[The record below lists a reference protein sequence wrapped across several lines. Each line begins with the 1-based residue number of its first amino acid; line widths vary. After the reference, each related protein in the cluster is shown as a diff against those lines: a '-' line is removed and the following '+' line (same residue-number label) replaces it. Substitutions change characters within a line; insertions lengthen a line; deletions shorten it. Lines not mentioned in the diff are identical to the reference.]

1 MISDVEIK
9 YDIYNLTEKMDLIE
23 SPDFGLFPA
32 VTNTLI
38 EHSNSDGARF
48 KNTHFAS
55 KRISFEFLL
64 DVDDYI
70 DYRDTLTEM
79 LNVKTP
85 KKLTC
90 SLFPNRYW
98 YAILDGDT
106 SFVREL
112 EQHNE
117 VDVSLT
123 FLIPDGIAHAT
134 ASKTYT
140 QGSPEFD
147 ADTFTINNE
156 GTYRSWPILEA
167 TMPADNGVVAFIND
181 RGKILQFGNPDE
193 DDTRSYNV
201 SDRVVWDKPF
211 TAAQEASRGWKTN
224 GYTFSGIFLGRYNLR
239 VNGTRKF
246 GDGYVTYDNLGTGTG
261 MQGFSYGRKVSA
273 DSNGVV
279 GATDFE
285 FKAGF
290 WFETSNYNQTG
301 MMMAELRDA
310 SGNAICSIAF
320 YKLSQSNNAG
330 KIRINVQ
337 GLIYEFDF
345 QTNSTNI
352 HTSKGKEFSI
362 VKSGNTITFH
372 SGGAKNGGIIKTVRL
387 DALKSMVMTD
397 VVFYVG
403 KVALTNPMLRMR
415 ITHCTVRKDKVKKT
429 DVKNLF
435 GAGDVLTVDTA
446 SATIAINDLETQ
458 MGALGNDWEEF
469 YLEPGENKIKCIYSD
484 WAQAPTFKITNQ
496 EAYL

>member
-1 MISDVEIK
+1 MISVTFDGHDLTQYFEVLRGFQRNVGSEWENTVITNNISDGSKFKKNRLKSKVIPVPFVAK
-9 YDIYNLTEKMDLIE
+9 YDL
-23 SPDFGLFPA
+23 
-32 VTNTLI
+32 NT
-38 EHSNSDGARF
+38 
-48 KNTHFAS
+48 
-55 KRISFEFLL
+55 KRREIAK
-64 DVDDYI
+64 I
-70 DYRDTLTEM
+70 

-85 KKLTC
+85 KKLIF
-90 SLFPNRYW
+90 SDEPNFY
-98 YAILDGDT
+98 YEAIPDGSIDLDEI
-106 SFVREL
+106 V
-112 EQHNE
+112 
-117 VDVSLT
+117 
-123 FLIPDGIAHAT
+123 FLGKGTINFLVPDGIAHAI

-140 QGSPEFD
+140 QDSPEFD
-147 ADTFTINNE
+147 TDTFTINNE

-201 SDRVVWDKPF
+201 SDRVVWDKPL

-224 GYTFSGIFLGRYNLR
+224 SYTFSGIFLNRYNLR

-273 DSNGVV
+273 DSNGAV

-337 GLIYEFDF
+337 GLIYDYNF
-345 QTNSTNI
+345 QTNSKNI
-352 HTSKGKEFSI
+352 HTSKGKEFSV

-403 KVALTNPMLRMR
+403 KVALTNPMARMC

-446 SATIAINDLETQ
+446 SGTVALNDLETQ
-458 MGALGNDWEEF
+458 IGAFGNDWEGF

>member
-1 MISDVEIK
+1 MIEVTFNGVK
-9 YDIYNLTEKMDLIE
+9 LTDFFIV
-23 SPDFGLFPA
+23 SPGL
-32 VTNTLI
+32 
-38 EHSNSDGARF
+38 
-48 KNTHFAS
+48 
-55 KRISFEFLL
+55 KRNISSEWQN
-64 DVDDYI
+64 
-70 DYRDTLTEM
+70 TLTENEVADGSRFKRNKLNKKNITIPFTIIGNTIEKKRLLAKY

-85 KKLTC
+85 KKLIF
-90 SLFPNRYW
+90 SDEPNIY
-98 YAILDGDT
+98 YDAIPDGTIDLDEIYNHGIGY
-106 SFVREL
+106 
-112 EQHNE
+112 
-117 VDVSLT
+117 VD
-123 FLIPDGIAHAT
+123 FLVPDGIAHST
-134 ASKTYT
+134 ASKEYT
-140 QGSPEFD
+140 QDSPEFD
-147 ADTFTINNE
+147 TDTFTINNK

-201 SDRVVWDKPF
+201 SDRIIWDKPL

-224 GYTFSGIFLGRYNLR
+224 VYTFSGIFLNRYNLR

-290 WFETSNYNQTG
+290 WFEASSYNQTG

-345 QTNSTNI
+345 QTNDKNI

-446 SATIAINDLETQ
+446 SGTVALNDVEIQL
-458 MGALGNDWEEF
+458 GALGNNWDEF
-469 YLEPGENKIKCIYSD
+469 YLEPGKNKIKCIYSD